1 MNAPERGYRDTSAPG
16 LPAGIQDWRVQRIST
31 DAGDLW
37 FPMEDQVMREHARNS
52 GHWDAEVG
60 KVLLDAAKNRA
71 DGVFVDVGANAG
83 YFSCLLS
90 QRYPALRTLAFE
102 PQPRMSDLLR
112 LNVWPH
118 GDRVRVHACALGEAR
133 GVIGLRSSPNN
144 LGDTRGVDDDA
155 VDMLAPCISLDALY
169 PELQA
174 DVVKI
179 DVQGY
184 ELQVLRGMAGVIAR
198 SPGIRIVV
206 EFSPA
211 LLRAEHIDPLQALD
225 AYRAF
230 GLRLLVIGDG
240 SLQELNNGEILRH
253 CATAGPSG
261 QVDLLLS
268 RD

>member
-1 MNAPERGYRDTSAPG
+1 MNAYDRGKGETIASRVPE
-16 LPAGIQDWRVQRIST
+16 GIQDWPVERVAT

-37 FPMEDQVMREHARNS
+37 FPLDDLVMREHARNS
-52 GHWDAEVG
+52 GQWDPAVG
-60 KVLLDAAKNRA
+60 QILLDAAKNRS
-71 DGVFVDVGANAG
+71 DGLFIDVGANVG

-90 QRYPALRTLAFE
+90 KRYPALRTLAFE
-102 PQPRMSDLLR
+102 PQPKMSDLLR

-133 GVIGLRSSPNN
+133 GVIGLRSALNN

-155 VDMLAPCISLDALY
+155 VAMLAPCISLDDLY

>member
-1 MNAPERGYRDTSAPG
+1 MNVDDRGMGETIASPV
-16 LPAGIQDWRVQRIST
+16 PKGIQNWPVERVAT

-37 FPMEDQVMREHARNS
+37 FPLDDLVIREYAHNS
-52 GHWDAEVG
+52 GHWDPAVG
-60 KVLLDAAKNRA
+60 QVLLDAAKNHS
-71 DGVFVDVGANAG
+71 DGLFIDVGANVG

-90 QRYPALRTLAFE
+90 KHYPALRTLAFE
-102 PQPRMSDLLR
+102 PQPNISALLQ

-118 GDRVRVHACALGEAR
+118 GDRVRVHSCALGEER
-133 GVIGLRSSPNN
+133 SVIGLRSSPNN
-144 LGDTRGVDDDA
+144 LGDTCCVNEHE

-169 PELQA
+169 PHLQA
-174 DVVKI
+174 DLVKI

-198 SPGIRIVV
+198 SPDIRIVV
-206 EFSPA
+206 EFSPE

-230 GLRLLVIGDG
+230 GLRVLLIGNG
-240 SLQELNNGEILRH
+240 TLQELNNSEIMRY
-253 CATAGPSG
+253 CSSAGPSG

-268 RD
+268 RA

>member
-1 MNAPERGYRDTSAPG
+1 MNAYDRGKGETIASRVPE
-16 LPAGIQDWRVQRIST
+16 GIQDWPVERVAT

-37 FPMEDQVMREHARNS
+37 FPLDDLVMREHARNS
-52 GHWDAEVG
+52 GQWDPAVG
-60 KVLLDAAKNRA
+60 QVLLDAAKNRS
-71 DGVFVDVGANAG
+71 DGLFIDVGANVG

-90 QRYPALRTLAFE
+90 KRYPALRTLAFE
-102 PQPRMSDLLR
+102 PQPKMSALLQ

-118 GDRVRVHACALGEAR
+118 GDRVRVHSCALGEKR
-133 GVIGLRSSPNN
+133 GVIGLRSSRNN
-144 LGDTRGVDDDA
+144 LGDTRGVDEQE

-174 DVVKI
+174 DLVKI

-198 SPGIRIVV
+198 SPEIRIVV
-206 EFSPA
+206 EFSPE

-230 GLRLLVIGDG
+230 GLRVLMVGNG
-240 SLQELNNGEILRH
+240 TLQELNNNEIMRY
-253 CATAGPSG
+253 CSSAGPSG

-268 RD
+268 RA